1 MELLEL
7 VDRHGQIY
15 GSDHTVADAIASVV
29 VFRPVVI
36 SWCDGHGTRLTILF
50 AIPAKVGI
58 VPGLNPVDTWLY
70 VAVEGFG
77 TYGFAIRSE
86 GLAPGYIAEKLGR
99 RSVVNP
105 TWETLTELV
114 NNIRRTLS
122 KEI

>member
-7 VDRHGQIY
+7 VDNHGQIY
-15 GSDHTVADAIASVV
+15 GAHQVVADAIASVV
-29 VFRPVVI
+29 PFRPVVI
-36 SWCDGHGTRLTILF
+36 SWCDGHGTRLTVLF
-50 AIPAKVGI
+50 AIPTKVGI

-70 VAVEGFG
+70 VAIEGYG

-86 GLAPGYIAEKLGR
+86 ALAPGYIAEKLGR
-99 RSVVNP
+99 GTVNP
-105 TWETLTELV
+105 TWETLAELV